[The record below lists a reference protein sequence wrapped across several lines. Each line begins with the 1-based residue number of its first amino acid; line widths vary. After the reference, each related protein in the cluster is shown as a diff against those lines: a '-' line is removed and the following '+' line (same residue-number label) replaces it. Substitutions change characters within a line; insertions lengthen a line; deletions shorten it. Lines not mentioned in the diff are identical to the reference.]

1 MAAASLRILAAAA
14 LALSLV
20 ACGATKSAT
29 PVSSSACGPILT
41 GSTKPRFL
49 IVSDLP
55 LRAPP
60 GAALQVKGI
69 RYELAQA
76 HFRAG
81 KYAVGYQSC
90 DNSTAATGA
99 FDPARCAANLKN
111 IAADTS
117 VLAVIGPYNSPCAQ
131 VEIPIANRAPKGP
144 LAMIGTAT
152 TDPELTA
159 RVPGGDIGTP
169 TKFYPG
175 GIRNFVRIVAP
186 DQYQAAAAA
195 MLARSRHLKRI
206 AVLDD
211 GEPYGQAVASWFRH
225 DAAQLKVHVVAS
237 ATWSQHASH
246 YTELVAA
253 IVRAHPDGIYFSGY
267 PFLHGGIVLKEL
279 RAKLGN
285 GFVAFGPD
293 AWADPGEDEHFAGAA
308 ANGFLTTYA
317 GLPDRDVGAAGRA
330 VLRTVG
336 REPPEQYGA
345 PYGAAA
351 AGVALA
357 AIAGSDGSRS
367 SVTRALPTTH
377 TQAGMLG
384 RFGFDRQGDPTIGA
398 IGVIRIE
405 HGSLSFG
412 PTLYPTAS
420 FAKSSGVVSAP

>member
-1 MAAASLRILAAAA
+1 MAASLRILAGAA
-14 LALSLV
+14 LTLSLV

-29 PVSSSACGPILT
+29 PVSSSACGPILA
-41 GSTKPRFL
+41 GATKPRFL

-60 GAALQVKGI
+60 GGALQVKGI

-90 DNSTAATGA
+90 DDSTAASGA
-99 FDPARCAANLKN
+99 YDTARCSANLKN

-117 VLAVIGPYNSPCAQ
+117 VLVVIGPYNSPCAQ

-152 TDPELTA
+152 TDPVLTA

-169 TKFYPG
+169 TKFYPRG
-175 GIRNFVRIVAP
+175 VRNFVRIVAP
-186 DQYQAAAAA
+186 DQFQAAAAA

-225 DAAQLKVHVVAS
+225 DAAQLKVAVIAS
-237 ATWSQHASH
+237 ATWNQHASD
-246 YTELVAA
+246 YTKLVGA
-253 IVRAHPDGIYFSGY
+253 IARAHPDGIYFSGY

-279 RAKLGN
+279 RARLG
-285 GFVAFGPD
+285 GSFIAFGPD
-293 AWADPGEDEHFAGAA
+293 GWADAREDEHDAGAA
-308 ANGFLTTYA
+308 ANGFLTTLA
-317 GLPDRDVGAAGRA
+317 GLPDRDVGTAGRA

-336 REPPEQYGA
+336 PEPPEQYGA

-351 AGVALA
+351 AAIALA

-367 SVTRALPTTH
+367 SVTRALSTTR
-377 TQAGMLG
+377 TPAGLLG

-405 HGSLSFG
+405 NGSLSFER
-412 PTLYPTAS
+412 TLYPSAS
-420 FAKSSGVVSAP
+420 FAKSSVAVSAP